1 VGRPQTEHERFAAMF
16 DEESTHVF
24 AYALRQLGSAADAQD
39 VVADTFLVAWR
50 RWADVPDRA
59 LPWLL
64 VVARNTIANRRR
76 HERRQSRLTDTA
88 AVLERLAG
96 PAAGADQSVI
106 ERAALLQAL
115 GQLSEAEREALV
127 LVAWTPLSRAEAAAV
142 AGCSQRA
149 FEVRLSRA
157 RARLTRCLDDAA
169 DRIEDAHA

>member
-1 VGRPQTEHERFAAMF
+1 MGDARAEHDRFASMF
-16 DEESTHVF
+16 DELSRHVY
-24 AYALRQLGSAADAQD
+24 AYARRQLPAADAQD

-50 RWADVPDRA
+50 RWSDVPERA

-76 HERRQSRLTDTA
+76 HDRRQGRLTDTT

-96 PAAGADQSVI
+96 PAVGADQSVV
-106 ERAALLQAL
+106 ERAALLEAL
-115 GQLSEAEREALV
+115 VGLSEAEREAVL
-127 LVAWTPLSRAEAAAV
+127 LVAWSPLSRREAAAV

-157 RARLTRCLDDAA
+157 RARLARALDD
-169 DRIEDAHA
+169 DRLPAGHGEE